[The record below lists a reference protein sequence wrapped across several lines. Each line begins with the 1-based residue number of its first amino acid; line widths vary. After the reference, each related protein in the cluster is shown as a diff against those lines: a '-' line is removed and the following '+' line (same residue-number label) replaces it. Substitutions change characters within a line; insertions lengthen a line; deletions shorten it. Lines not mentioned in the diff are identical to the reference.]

1 MPAMEGFFNWIL
13 SAQRFLQGELA
24 ARATGL
30 FESPSDL
37 MGGLGAAL
45 LLGLVHA
52 LTPGHGKSVM
62 FAYFSG
68 HQARPLSGI
77 AVAGGAAATHGILA
91 VLLVVIL
98 GRVLGPLGRP
108 TGATA
113 WLEII
118 SAVLVAG
125 IGGWYVLRLV
135 VRRGAAHDHDHRPTR
150 SALAMAM
157 GMLPCPLTIIVV
169 GVAIRNGALAAG
181 LVLAAAISVGA
192 AVTIGT
198 VGFIAMGLRRL
209 GLALTAGTRILNRLM
224 TGLELLSSVLILGL
238 GVLSLIGAL
247 RRLG

>member
-1 MPAMEGFFNWIL
+1 MDGIFNWIL
-13 SAQRFLQGELA
+13 SAQRYLQGELA
-24 ARATGL
+24 GRATEL
-30 FESPSDL
+30 FESPADL
-37 MGGLGAAL
+37 IAGLGAAL

-68 HQARPLSGI
+68 HRARPLSGL
-77 AVAGGAAATHGILA
+77 AMAAGAAATHGLLA
-91 VLLVVIL
+91 VLLVVTL
-98 GRVLGPLGRP
+98 GRALGPLGRP

-113 WLEII
+113 WLEVI
-118 SAVLVAG
+118 SAALVAG
-125 IGGWYVLRLV
+125 IGAWYVLRLFI
-135 VRRGAAHDHDHRPTR
+135 RRGAAHDHDHRPTR
-150 SALAMAM
+150 STLAMAM

-192 AVTIGT
+192 AVTIGA

-209 GLALTAGTRILNRLM
+209 GLAVSAGTRVLDRLM
-224 TGLELLSSVLILGL
+224 AVLELLSSVLILGL

-247 RRLG
+247 RRLS